1 MIIHHVLII
10 MTVIDGP
17 QTLPS
22 RLIDSWTFTWLVAP
36 AYDCVC
42 LFVFS
47 VFTWGDRWQD
57 DDFLGPR
64 EEADGSE
71 VLAPDP
77 FLEKHISAN
86 SDATEKSRGSR
97 FASQRQAI
105 LASEKKAM
113 NQREKQRNK
122 KKNDEDDD
130 DDDVSVDEDESENVT
145 LWVDSTREEQFKKDI
160 DCMNSD
166 LVATEKPPLRKRLSI
181 KTRLK
186 LQLRARKLSRTQ
198 QLYSE
203 PLVGDQTQPN
213 QQPTPE
219 PEPEPEPSKD
229 LQLTKKASSPAEKK
243 SKKRPTKGAKKKP
256 RPVNYFFGSPDAPL
270 NVMKKWGKCP
280 DFEEFFQYLGGMSEN
295 GISSA
300 RGRQRNSKEKP
311 RPGESTD
318 SFCSLDTGGTTSCAV
333 ETAVLSKEED
343 IDKLGRPQEKTAV
356 RKKSALRSAGNK
368 GEDTAESTKGSVKR
382 RVIYKEDEIEES
394 EKDLTLRKTGHKEK
408 EEMAEPGGKSPES
421 TLDCK
426 EETARSGNGS
436 VKLGVSYEDV
446 TRESTKEGKADY
458 KDGEEMTESIE
469 KPDTHKI
476 HYKDGKET
484 AESEQKRGTSK
495 KSKNTTVSEKHN
507 EQMHTYTNSRLE
519 LPETEFLTCLSE
531 RIMQHLR
538 DGQRGMASRAY
549 TPSGTHLLTEK
560 QETFLQDEGLIVN
573 RMDPW
578 HVSVRFAYLDGGVAD
593 SIGVR
598 SDRQRRRDRIY
609 RLLEEGK
616 LILKLNESRLWSLVR
631 QVPKEKKKTKLRSD
645 NTEKRTNNGPGRPGP
660 VHAYA
665 KNKIRGK
672 SSICDDRDATEG
684 EMPRATRGDSEF
696 QSDPYPE
703 NSKIQL
709 RSNPPLSAEAKRY
722 DTKSSKRMST
732 DLSGDSGH
740 LQWPDSTGKT
750 LKGSAVKCR
759 WDRVL
764 QSGPQNGTVTF
775 IDDSEIPDSITEQD
789 LFTKMQVGKKF
800 DIGKLKSTYSFEKF
814 FGYRMKSVP
823 KYSQRLAKYQHPL
836 TKKKTKDVPKSAEKK
851 KKPPKLPEVEE
862 DKEKEEEV
870 VAEVPTPPMVVGKL
884 KEYRFLQHKD
894 YIPSPMKVEDS
905 QRAEITADE
914 LFDYLLLA
922 LQVCIFL
929 CFRKHCLT

>member
-1 MIIHHVLII
+1 MIIHLVLII
-10 MTVIDGP
+10 MTVIESGP

-77 FLEKHISAN
+77 FLEKHINAN

-160 DCMNSD
+160 DCMKSD
-166 LVATEKPPLRKRLSI
+166 LVATEKPLLRKRLSI

-186 LQLRARKLSRTQ
+186 LELRARKLSRTQ

-219 PEPEPEPSKD
+219 PEPESSKD

-300 RGRQRNSKEKP
+300 RGRQRNSKEKLK
-311 RPGESTD
+311 PGESTD

-343 IDKLGRPQEKTAV
+343 TDKLGRPQEKTAV
-356 RKKSALRSAGNK
+356 CKKSALRSAGNK

-382 RVIYKEDEIEES
+382 RVSYKEDEIEES
-394 EKDLTLRKTGHKEK
+394 KKDLTLHKTGHKEK

-446 TRESTKEGKADY
+446 TREPTKEGKADY

-578 HVSVRFAYLDGGVAD
+578 QVSVRFAYLDGGVAD

-631 QVPKEKKKTKLRSD
+631 QVPKEKRMTKLRSD

-660 VHAYA
+660 GYAYA

-684 EMPRATRGDSEF
+684 ETPRATRGDSEF

-703 NSKIQL
+703 NSNIQL
-709 RSNPPLSAEAKRY
+709 RSNPPLSAEAKRC

-750 LKGSAVKCR
+750 LKGSAVKRRR
-759 WDRVL
+759 WDRVS
-764 QSGPQNGTVTF
+764 QSGPQNGTLTF

-870 VAEVPTPPMVVGKL
+870 VAEVPTPPMIVGKL